1 MPALN
6 IHTVAGG
13 SDLEGPVVRNNF
25 PEEVLKRLKIV
36 NTKRNELVNE
46 FWYDEKQCFYSQSRI
61 EDLEGAHKYARI
73 IGLDSNQSDL
83 SSEILSASLM
93 VAGVTSQLAF
103 VADVWNQEVPA
114 YQADKKK
121 FRAVYT
127 AVFFSGIGMQFLTT
141 LYTTIYQMRSSRF
154 QADAWIGN
162 WCEWFFSCGKL
173 LVLNLLGVVSTLKG
187 LPIILHPRKGVQ
199 PFAAFKAKG
208 RRMFAVGWPNKVMY
222 NWERDRSKKMG
233 HVRVIMCA
241 LPLFLLQVFLG
252 EGMKS
257 MSYMAFLSGA
267 LTLFQVVRSIYSFV
281 KIIYHECLAKQYLRM
296 MTDDKL
302 QNELDFLE
310 KNTEAKRELIVNYR
324 LREEHFNE
332 TIPEQVQKWVRT
344 EKMAGATDDGSNI
357 ICCHLTCDDDDLEDT
372 DSDSDFSDDALL
384 CTSPKFKRR
393 R

>member
-121 FRAVYT
+121 FRVGGLELGHGLVTGTRLWGREAFAKLRKAVAEMSREGT
-127 AVFFSGIGMQFLTT
+127 VTSVTSQT
-141 LYTTIYQMRSSRF
+141 LPTIPSNPNLEYMAEIYQMYF
-154 QADAWIGN
+154 N
-162 WCEWFFSCGKL
+162 PTVHE
-173 LVLNLLGVVSTLKG
+173 
-187 LPIILHPRKGVQ
+187 
-199 PFAAFKAKG
+199 
-208 RRMFAVGWPNKVMY
+208 
-222 NWERDRSKKMG
+222 
-233 HVRVIMCA
+233 
-241 LPLFLLQVFLG
+241 
-252 EGMKS
+252 
-257 MSYMAFLSGA
+257 
-267 LTLFQVVRSIYSFV
+267 SF
-281 KIIYHECLAKQYLRM
+281 
-296 MTDDKL
+296 
-302 QNELDFLE
+302 
-310 KNTEAKRELIVNYR
+310 
-324 LREEHFNE
+324 
-332 TIPEQVQKWVRT
+332 
-344 EKMAGATDDGSNI
+344 
-357 ICCHLTCDDDDLEDT
+357 
-372 DSDSDFSDDALL
+372 
-384 CTSPKFKRR
+384 
-393 R
+393 